1 MSHKVIRPVLKC
13 TLTGTWF
20 FLGVQFDFKNSPE
33 FEKYHNERKENT
45 DDDFVIVDRPGK
57 YFIIQQL
64 RCGNSGKVMNASLS
78 KIGEI
83 TMSDFNGGENQLW
96 YWDGRHQDIL
106 RNKKFPDKV
115 LNILA
120 TTVCIF

>member
-1 MSHKVIRPVLKC
+1 MMTFTVKITCV
-13 TLTGTWF
+13 
-20 FLGVQFDFKNSPE
+20 FLGP
-33 FEKYHNERKENT
+33 KENT

-120 TTVCIF
+120 TTVCTFLIQNISTFGIC

>member
-1 MSHKVIRPVLKC
+1 
-13 TLTGTWF
+13 
-20 FLGVQFDFKNSPE
+20 
-33 FEKYHNERKENT
+33 
-45 DDDFVIVDRPGK
+45 
-57 YFIIQQL
+57 
-64 RCGNSGKVMNASLS
+64 MNASLS

-106 RNKKFPDKV
+106 RNKKFPGKV

-120 TTVCIF
+120 TTVCTFLIQNISTFGIC

>member
-1 MSHKVIRPVLKC
+1 MTFTVKITYFLS
-13 TLTGTWF
+13 
-20 FLGVQFDFKNSPE
+20 FLGP
-33 FEKYHNERKENT
+33 KENT

-120 TTVCIF
+120 TTVCTFLIQNIPTFGIC